1 MAFALR
7 DGPLACAIKF
17 SLGLTWNN
25 LPPSRGQGTL
35 HFKLRFILWY
45 KFIFIDLLIYIYIYI
60 YIYIG
65 APSKHVAWIRECITN
80 LSYSIALNGTL
91 VGYF

>member
-60 YIYIG
+60 YIYILVLLLNMLHG
-65 APSKHVAWIRECITN
+65 LEN
-80 LSYSIALNGTL
+80 ALPT
-91 VGYF
+91 